1 MAKTKR
7 NKNEAGYRFAARVI
21 NTHGV
26 FISAKDA
33 WERLVDKR
41 SVGMKGWETFQTHLG
56 GAVSDGLLSKQRGYD
71 NKGRSRML
79 YGPPEQPWNGSLA
92 EFLPDKPLINAEV
105 FNEMFEAPIKELS
118 LPLPDIVVEKV
129 QRPNRPSIEDIPLG
143 DILSY
148 NHVERDDIMSV
159 IEDLLYDTPLGELRQ
174 RYPALED
181 LAWAVAL
188 DGGDE

>member
-1 MAKTKR
+1 MARTKR
-7 NKNEAGYRFAARVI
+7 DNGEKAYAFGVRVI
-21 NTHGV
+21 TGYGDY
-26 FISAKDA
+26 ISAKDA

-41 SVGMKGWETFQTHLG
+41 GVGMTGWEAFQAHLG
-56 GAVSDGLLSKQRGYD
+56 GAVRMGLLSKKRGED
-71 NKGRSRML
+71 MKGKKRML
-79 YGPPEQPWNGSLA
+79 YGPPEVGYNTL
-92 EFLPDKPLINAEV
+92 
-105 FNEMFEAPIKELS
+105 FEAPIKELS

-129 QRPNRPSIEDIPLG
+129 QRPNRPSINDIPLG

-181 LAWAVAL
+181 LAWSVAL
-188 DGGDE
+188 EGGEQ